1 MAVQSLVPA
10 EAVASASMEAKCVG
24 RGVPRTPRV
33 KGPLG
38 WALNA
43 DQLLLELDLLPEG
56 TAGAPKERK
65 FCVITRPLGPPQLL
79 LLLHVATVVLPA
91 HDLEL
96 DTRQVLRA
104 AALYEDHVV
113 LLQAVALSRDEADSL
128 PASAEPH
135 AATLAVGRVGL
146 LGLAD
151 KGAQDHALQLW
162 PALRRA
168 WFRRRKL
175 RGAPTV

>member
-1 MAVQSLVPA
+1 MLGEGCP
-10 EAVASASMEAKCVG
+10 G
-24 RGVPRTPRV
+24 RPRV

-43 DQLLLELDLLPEG
+43 DQLLLELDSLPEG

-65 FCVITRPLGPPQLL
+65 FCVITRPPGPPQLL

-104 AALYEDHVV
+104 ATLYEDHVV
-113 LLQAVALSRDEADSL
+113 LLQAVALSRDEADGL
-128 PASAEPH
+128 PAGAELH
-135 AATLAVGRVGL
+135 AATLAVG
-146 LGLAD
+146 
-151 KGAQDHALQLW
+151 
-162 PALRRA
+162 
-168 WFRRRKL
+168 
-175 RGAPTV
+175 